1 MISNANPRETTM
13 NAIEQIVEDAAQF
26 LSGNT
31 TYTEYKDQWQFL
43 FESYVGGKAYKNAGH
58 LTRYVN
64 ESPGEYTARLES
76 TPLQNHCN
84 SVISVYNG
92 FLFRQAPNRQYGS
105 IENLPELEDFL
116 NDADMDGRSF
126 NSFMKD
132 VSTYSSI
139 FGHAWIVVAKPD
151 IGATTRGEEMEAGVR
166 PYVSMLSP
174 LTVLDWSWKRQ
185 PNGRYVL
192 DYFKY
197 IEEVNGDVVTCK
209 EWSPDFIRTVVI
221 DRDNDVVT
229 EQFVEPNGL
238 GKIPAVLAYSQRSIM
253 RGIGIS
259 DIADIASAQKYI
271 YNALSEIEQSIRL
284 DSHPSLV
291 VTPNTNVG
299 VGAGAL
305 IHMDESMDPGL
316 KPYVLDFQGA
326 SVEKIL
332 AAINQ
337 TVESIDKM
345 ANTGAV
351 RATVSRTM
359 SGVAMETEFQLLNA
373 RLSEKGDSLELA
385 EEQVWKLW
393 AEYMGYAWDGVVEYP
408 DSFNLK
414 DKGNDL
420 ELYLKASTA
429 PHQTETYKKQLQ
441 KQIAQTVIM
450 DELELSEIYNEI
462 DEPME
467 QFVPHIMQNPTTGET
482 RIANT
487 EQEHLD
493 LASRGY
499 IHP

>member
-1 MISNANPRETTM
+1 MD
-13 NAIEQIVEDAAQF
+13 AIEQTIDDAAQF

-31 TYTEYKDQWQFL
+31 TYTQYKEQWQFM
-43 FESYVGGKAYKNAGH
+43 FESYIGGREYQDAGH

-64 ESPGEYTARLES
+64 ESAGEYAARLAT

-84 SVISVYNG
+84 SVISVYNS
-92 FLFRQAPNRQYGS
+92 FLFRQQPTRNYGS
-105 IENLPELEDFL
+105 IERLSEVIDFL

-126 NSFMKD
+126 NAFMKD
-132 VSTYSSI
+132 TSTYASI
-139 FGHAWIVVAKPD
+139 FGHTWIMVTKPD
-151 IGATTRGEEMEAGVR
+151 IGAQTRGDEMSAGVR
-166 PYVSMLSP
+166 PYVSMMSP
-174 LTVLDWSWKRQ
+174 LTVLDWSWQRQ
-185 PNGRYVL
+185 INGRYSL

-209 EWSPDFIRTVVI
+209 EWTPDFIRTVVI
-221 DRDNDVVT
+221 DKEYDVVKNT
-229 EQFVEPNGL
+229 IVEPNGL
-238 GKIPAVLAYSQRSIM
+238 GKIPAVIAYSQRSIM

-291 VTPNTNVG
+291 KTPETNAG
-299 VGAGAL
+299 VGAGA
-305 IHMDESMDPGL
+305 IVHMPENMDPGL

-326 SVEKIL
+326 SVDKII

-351 RATVSRTM
+351 RATTARTL

-385 EEQVWKLW
+385 EEQIWKLF
-393 AEYMGYAWDGVVEYP
+393 AEYMGYTWDGIIEYP

-414 DKGNDL
+414 DASNDL
-420 ELYLKASTA
+420 ELYLKATTA
-429 PHQTETYKKQLQ
+429 PMQSDTFKREIA
-441 KQIAQTVIM
+441 KQIAETVIN
-450 DELELSEIYNEI
+450 DEDVLITINQEL
-462 DEPME
+462 DAPQ
-467 QFVPHIMQNPTTGET
+467 QFEMHVMQNPSTGET
-482 RIANT
+482 RVVTT
-487 EQEHLD
+487 EQEHLE
-493 LASRGY
+493 LAAQGW

>member
-1 MISNANPRETTM
+1 M

>member
-1 MISNANPRETTM
+1 M

-64 ESPGEYTARLES
+64 ESPGEYSARLES

-92 FLFRQAPNRQYGS
+92 FLFRQNPSRQYGS

-116 NDADMDGRSF
+116 YDADMDGRSF

-132 VSTYSSI
+132 VSTYASI
-139 FGHAWIVVAKPD
+139 FGHTWIVVAKPY
-151 IGATTRGEEMEAGVR
+151 IGAQTRGEEMEAGVR

-185 PNGRYVL
+185 PNGRYTL

-209 EWSPDFIRTVVI
+209 EWSPDFIRTIVI

-259 DIADIASAQKYI
+259 DIGDIASAQKYI

-291 VTPNTNVG
+291 VTPETNVG

-305 IHMDESMDPGL
+305 IHMSESMDPGL

-326 SVEKIL
+326 SVDKIL

-373 RLSEKGDSLELA
+373 RLSEKGDALELA

-393 AEYMGYAWDGVVEYP
+393 AEYMGYRWDGVVEYP

-429 PHQTETYKKQLQ
+429 PNQTETYKKQLQ

-450 DELELSEIYNEI
+450 DESELSEIYNEI

-467 QFVPHIMQNPTTGET
+467 QFEPHIMQNPNTGET

-487 EQEHLD
+487 EQEHLE
-493 LASRGY
+493 LASRGWF
-499 IHP
+499 HP